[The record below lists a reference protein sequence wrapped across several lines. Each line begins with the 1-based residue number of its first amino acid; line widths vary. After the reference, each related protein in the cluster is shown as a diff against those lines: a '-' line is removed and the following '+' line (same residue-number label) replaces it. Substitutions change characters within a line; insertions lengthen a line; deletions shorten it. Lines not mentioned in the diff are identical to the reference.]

1 MYQRNVRLFKY
12 EKYQILCAEL
22 FQAVKSFDE
31 KLYICETC
39 QKHFNKNEIPSQ
51 AVCNKMAF
59 RSYTRWVE
67 KNEKKKKKIRKKI
80 IFKRILFRK
89 INFGKGELRKING
102 SICNIP
108 IETANIC
115 NILPRPAVSNGLQ
128 ACAKNTG
135 KITQAKRKL

>member
-67 KNEKKKKKIRKKI
+67 KIEKKNRKKI

-89 INFGKGELRKING
+89 IAAMHGKGGLRKIKE

-115 NILPRPAVSNGLQ
+115 SILPRPAVSNGLQ
-128 ACAKNTG
+128 ACAKNIG
-135 KITQAKRKL
+135 KITQAKKKL

>member
-1 MYQRNVRLFKY
+1 MKFHLRQFAIKWL
-12 EKYQILCAEL
+12 L
-22 FQAVKSFDE
+22 DP
-31 KLYICETC
+31 
-39 QKHFNKNEIPSQ
+39 IPDGLK
-51 AVCNKMAF
+51 KM
-59 RSYTRWVE
+59 
-67 KNEKKKKKIRKKI
+67 KKKKKRIRKKI